1 MILLGICTVPKL
13 RQWKNHTK
21 LMIEIFSCWLEF
33 SIIGV
38 VRFSFA
44 LPYLFLSIIFGWVS
58 KENLFFGCSSNVNIS
73 LIHPFRDAFLKMIE
87 EEVGHEVLNQQTL
100 RKFAQKINFNLR
112 LSEIVRQTSCT
123 SNLVVM
129 TLPVP
134 KKDNVPTALYLSLLD
149 FITRDMP
156 PFFLVRGNQDSVL
169 TFYSW
174 RYTLV
179 VYRLQNLFSGKCNE
193 FNICYVFF
201 KKMF

>member
-1 MILLGICTVPKL
+1 MKRSSFLYDFIGNMYCTKIEAMEKSHKIDDRNLQLLA
-13 RQWKNHTK
+13 W
-21 LMIEIFSCWLEF
+21 IFHHKGCVIF
-33 SIIGV
+33 
-38 VRFSFA
+38 FA

-174 RYTLV
+174 RYK
-179 VYRLQNLFSGKCNE
+179 YIG
-193 FNICYVFF
+193 I
-201 KKMF
+201 

>member
-1 MILLGICTVPKL
+1 MILLGIFTVPKL

-21 LMIEIFSCWLEF
+21 LMTEISSCWLEF
-33 SIIGV
+33 SIIEV
-38 VRFSFA
+38 VWF
-44 LPYLFLSIIFGWVS
+44 FLHCLIYFFLLSLDLE
-58 KENLFFGCSSNVNIS
+58 ENLFFGCSSNVNIS

-134 KKDNVPTALYLSLLD
+134 KRDNVPTALYLSLLD

-174 RYTLV
+174 
-179 VYRLQNLFSGKCNE
+179 
-193 FNICYVFF
+193 
-201 KKMF
+201 KK

>member
-1 MILLGICTVPKL
+1 MKRSSFLYDFIGNMYCTKIEAMEKSHKIDDRNLQLLA
-13 RQWKNHTK
+13 W
-21 LMIEIFSCWLEF
+21 IFHHKGCVIF
-33 SIIGV
+33 FCI
-38 VRFSFA
+38 A
-44 LPYLFLSIIFGWVS
+44 LKLFLSIIFGWVS

-174 RYTLV
+174 RYK
-179 VYRLQNLFSGKCNE
+179 YIG
-193 FNICYVFF
+193 I
-201 KKMF
+201 

>member
-1 MILLGICTVPKL
+1 MD
-13 RQWKNHTK
+13 
-21 LMIEIFSCWLEF
+21 LE
-33 SIIGV
+33 
-38 VRFSFA
+38 
-44 LPYLFLSIIFGWVS
+44 
-58 KENLFFGCSSNVNIS
+58 ENLFFGCSSNFNIS

-169 TFYSW
+169 TFYS
-174 RYTLV
+174 
-179 VYRLQNLFSGKCNE
+179 
-193 FNICYVFF
+193 
-201 KKMF
+201 

>member
-1 MILLGICTVPKL
+1 MNFPSLRLCDFLLHCLIYFFL
-13 RQWKNHTK
+13 
-21 LMIEIFSCWLEF
+21 LSLDLE
-33 SIIGV
+33 
-38 VRFSFA
+38 
-44 LPYLFLSIIFGWVS
+44 
-58 KENLFFGCSSNVNIS
+58 ENLFFGCSSNVNIS

-169 TFYSW
+169 TFYS
-174 RYTLV
+174 
-179 VYRLQNLFSGKCNE
+179 
-193 FNICYVFF
+193 
-201 KKMF
+201 

>member
-1 MILLGICTVPKL
+1 
-13 RQWKNHTK
+13 
-21 LMIEIFSCWLEF
+21 
-33 SIIGV
+33 
-38 VRFSFA
+38 
-44 LPYLFLSIIFGWVS
+44 
-58 KENLFFGCSSNVNIS
+58 
-73 LIHPFRDAFLKMIE
+73 MIE

-129 TLPVP
+129 PLPVP

-169 TFYSW
+169 TFYS
-174 RYTLV
+174 
-179 VYRLQNLFSGKCNE
+179 
-193 FNICYVFF
+193 
-201 KKMF
+201 

>member
-1 MILLGICTVPKL
+1 MTNHYTGYFEVASSSLLVLSSSIGRASDCHPGNLGLIPSKVNFLHNWEHYQNLNWICGYHRYTRVKFEYFL
-13 RQWKNHTK
+13 QMGCKSASLVSDSRKS
-21 LMIEIFSCWLEF
+21 IFS
-33 SIIGV
+33 S
-38 VRFSFA
+38 
-44 LPYLFLSIIFGWVS
+44 
-58 KENLFFGCSSNVNIS
+58 SSNVNIS
-73 LIHPFRDAFLKMIE
+73 NDPFRDAFLKMIE

-149 FITRDMP
+149 FITRDMS

-169 TFYSW
+169 TFYS
-174 RYTLV
+174 
-179 VYRLQNLFSGKCNE
+179 
-193 FNICYVFF
+193 
-201 KKMF
+201 